1 MSPTAL
7 AALAGAVAGAGVLLV
22 ALGLAPAPRPDLT
35 AALARLDAPAPPPD
49 DATADPAGGLRG
61 RVTGPVLARL
71 RRLPVPAADLALLR
85 EDPDA
90 FLLRKATLG
99 LLAFLAPAAALA
111 ALGWAGLALPL
122 VVPLAVGL
130 GAGLVGF
137 LAPDLAVRSRARTAR
152 AEFRRAAGAYLDLVA
167 LERAADG
174 GPAEALHRAAEVA
187 HGWVFVR
194 IRDALDHAR
203 LAGRP
208 PWEALSDLAAEVGV
222 PDLADLADI
231 VALAGDDGAAV
242 YDTLLAKAAAL
253 RNRTRAD
260 AQAAANAAS
269 ERMTLPAVLLGV
281 AFLILVAYPALAR
294 VLT

>member
-1 MSPTAL
+1 ML
-7 AALAGAVAGAGVLLV
+7 H
-22 ALGLAPAPRPDLT
+22 
-35 AALARLDAPAPPPD
+35 
-49 DATADPAGGLRG
+49 
-61 RVTGPVLARL
+61 RL
-71 RRLPVPAADLALLR
+71 RRVRLPDADLALLR
-85 EDPDA
+85 RGPGRVPA
-90 FLLRKATLG
+90 AQGHHSALV
-99 LLAFLAPAAALA
+99 AFLAPAAALSA
-111 ALGWAGLALPL
+111 LALVGLRLPV
-122 VVPLAVGL
+122 VVPLGVAL

-152 AEFRRAAGAYLDLVA
+152 EEFRRAAGAYLDLVA

-187 HGWVFVR
+187 HGWAFVR

-208 PWEALSDLAAEVGV
+208 PWEALADLAAEVGV